1 MNAIMDFIRVA
12 GNALLNSVRTATFC
26 WVAVGLVVAIPVI
39 RNTAKKKRGKKKD
52 NDYSLEGM
60 SLGMCLGLLIG
71 TMLGNYMGVAVS
83 LGMIVGLVI
92 GMLIPKKIN
101 WENK

>member
-1 MNAIMDFIRVA
+1 MDLFYIA
-12 GNALLNSVRTATFC
+12 GNALLHSVRTATFC
-26 WVAVGLVVAIPVI
+26 WVAVALAVVIPVI
-39 RNTAKKKRGKKKD
+39 RCTAKKKRGKKKD